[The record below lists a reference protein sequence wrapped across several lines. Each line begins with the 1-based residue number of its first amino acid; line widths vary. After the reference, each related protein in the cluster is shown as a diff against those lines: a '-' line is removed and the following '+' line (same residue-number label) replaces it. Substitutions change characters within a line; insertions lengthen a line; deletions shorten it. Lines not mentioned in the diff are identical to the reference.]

1 MLKRSNVFAA
11 AALFVVASFA
21 QAGGLATIR
30 VARLPETLSAGKP
43 TWVTFT
49 VHDVAGKPINNLK
62 PVVIAT
68 RGDQRVS
75 IRASRVKQEG
85 GYQARLA
92 FPAAGEWTL
101 TVDSKYCHNTAVL
114 RDIEVGAAN

>member
-1 MLKRSNVFAA
+1 MSKRSSLLAA
-11 AALFVVASFA
+11 AVLFALVGFA

-43 TWVTFT
+43 TWVSFT

-75 IRASRVKQEG
+75 IRASRAKQEG

-92 FPAAGEWTL
+92 FPTAGEWTL
-101 TVDSKYCHNTAVL
+101 TVDSKYCNNTAVL
-114 RDIEVGAAN
+114 HDIEVASR